1 MITSNEIRM
10 EYYMGAW
17 IDFTNHIHISKQSS
31 EDGVLK
37 RIGYKDIT
45 SEMIAEI
52 AQNNQI
58 KWIQIDEN
66 LPDRAYREM
75 NRILER
81 RPDLYFRIFGIGTYG
96 NETFDLSVLGQMPHL
111 SKIRIDGHLAKNKEV
126 VNLEYLCELPNLK
139 GIHLTLFD
147 CLDYGFVK
155 DLSADLEELI
165 LYADTMGK
173 AVQFDCEWLLRYQK
187 LQTLFLGKKAKKHIE
202 SINRIASLK
211 SLSLNGI
218 KVGDFEFLKEINLD
232 SFALQW
238 CGSNDLTA
246 LGDLISLRNLELWR
260 IMKLD
265 NLNFIK
271 SLVNL
276 ETLKL
281 QDLKYIRTLPD
292 LSKLTK
298 LADIQIN
305 NVPIHLETLDKSVR
319 KLVHS

>member
-1 MITSNEIRM
+1 
-10 EYYMGAW
+10 MGAR
-17 IDFTNHIHISKQSS
+17 IDFTNHIHIAKKTW
-31 EDGVLK
+31 ENGILRNV
-37 RIGYKDIT
+37 GYKDIT
-45 SEMIAEI
+45 SEMIDGI
-52 AQNNQI
+52 AQNNRI

-66 LPDRAYREM
+66 LPDRAYLEID
-75 NRILER
+75 RILER
-81 RPDLYFRIFGIGTYG
+81 RPDICFRIFGIGTYG
-96 NETFDLSVLGQMPHL
+96 NETFDLSVLNQMPHL
-111 SKIRIDGHLAKNKEV
+111 SKIRIDGHLAKNKEA
-126 VNLEYLCELPNLK
+126 VNPEYLCDLPNLK

-147 CLDYGFVK
+147 RLDYGFVK

-173 AVQFDCEWLLRYQK
+173 TVQFDCEWLLKYKK
-187 LQTLFLGKKAKKHIE
+187 LHTLFLGKKAKKHLE

-218 KVGDFEFLKEINLD
+218 KVRDFAFLKETSLD
-232 SFALQW
+232 SFALLW
-238 CGSNDLTA
+238 CGNNDLTA

-265 NLNFIK
+265 NLDFIK

-281 QDLKYIRTLPD
+281 QDLKHITTLPD
-292 LSKLTK
+292 LSKLTQ

-305 NVPIHLETLDKSVR
+305 NVPIDLETLDESVR
-319 KLVHS
+319 KLVHT